1 MPTRKWGVSSCFS
14 WEEFGV
20 VAPETCLESRC
31 RKKKWFERKGKMSQ
45 EELLLRHSRTGTK
58 CSPDTYLISFAMGDH
73 FGKSRKVNFEK
84 APSQSME
91 EALLLSD
98 HGLLDQLL
106 PEYQTLI
113 APLHAFFRDKSTR
126 TDHSTSHHPS
136 LVIKIRQNNMN
147 AFVLLA

>member
-1 MPTRKWGVSSCFS
+1 
-14 WEEFGV
+14 
-20 VAPETCLESRC
+20 
-31 RKKKWFERKGKMSQ
+31 
-45 EELLLRHSRTGTK
+45 
-58 CSPDTYLISFAMGDH
+58 MGDH
-73 FGKSRKVNFEK
+73 FGKSRKVSFEK
-84 APSQSME
+84 VPRQSIE

-98 HGLLDQLL
+98 HGLLGQLL
-106 PEYQTLI
+106 SEYQTLI